1 MSAVSLVQDRKWE
14 CAENTMARLAST
26 RRYDIPELMI
36 RIEQAIQVTGMTEL
50 LEPALER
57 LREMDEGMAKSQDEV
72 LELYQAVGGKPR

>member
-1 MSAVSLVQDRKWE
+1 
-14 CAENTMARLAST
+14 MARLASA

-36 RIEQAIQVTGMTEL
+36 RIEQAIQATGMTEL

-72 LELYQAVGGKPR
+72 LELYQAVGGKPRKEQANER